1 MASHGGNEMRG
12 CQNQSGTSNSLGA
25 KLNHIGSI
33 VPRDSQF
40 RKKMFVFIQQ
50 RTCGCIIAIYIGNV
64 AILYYCQ
71 VVLLPFFGGKK
82 KNKF

>member
-40 RKKMFVFIQQ
+40 RKKNVCFYSTKDLWLYYCHLYWQCCHIILLP
-50 RTCGCIIAIYIGNV
+50 GCIIAIFG
-64 AILYYCQ
+64 
-71 VVLLPFFGGKK
+71 GGKK
-82 KNKF
+82 E